1 MNPLARA
8 LRAADKVAAVIA
20 LAGVGALMLAIVVV
34 MADIAAR
41 KSIGVS
47 IRGTID
53 LTQLAQMACAFL
65 ALPYVFLREGHI
77 AVEFATERLPRK
89 VQTVVSMLAAL
100 VTFALMATIAW
111 YSFGQAA
118 IQVKQGDSSMTLGI
132 PILYYW
138 VPTLAGLA
146 LSCVSALLVTLR
158 HAVQVAGGAD
168 PAAAARA

>member
-1 MNPLARA
+1 MTPLART
-8 LRAADKVAAVIA
+8 LRGAEKVAATLA
-20 LAGVGALMLAIVVV
+20 FAGVGALMLTIVVV
-34 MADIAAR
+34 MVDIAAR

-47 IRGTID
+47 VRGTID

-89 VQTVVSMLAAL
+89 VQMVVSMLAAL
-100 VTFALMATIAW
+100 VTFALMAAITW
-111 YSFGQAA
+111 YSIGQAA
-118 IQVKQGDSSMTLGI
+118 IQMTQGDTSMTLGI
-132 PILYYW
+132 PMLYYW

-146 LSCVSALLVTLR
+146 LSSVAALLVALR

-168 PAAAARA
+168 PAAGRA

>member
-1 MNPLARA
+1 MSPLARA
-8 LRAADKVAAVIA
+8 LRVAEKVAATLA
-20 LAGVGALMLAIVVV
+20 FAGVGALMLTIVVV

-41 KSIGVS
+41 KRIGVS
-47 IRGTID
+47 VRGTID

-77 AVEFATERLPRK
+77 AVQFATERLPRK
-89 VQTVVSMLAAL
+89 VQQAVDLLAAL
-100 VTFALMATIAW
+100 VTFALMAAITW
-111 YSFGQAA
+111 YSFGQAG

-132 PILYYW
+132 PILVYW

-146 LSCVSALLVTLR
+146 LSSIAALLVALR

-168 PAAAARA
+168 PAAATRA